1 MKSRIKKY
9 ALCLFFIQLGLFL
22 LSLGFLYLYVATQ
35 DHPTFQ
41 LGACTVRD
49 VLHIY
54 CPGCGGSRGL
64 LFLFTGHFLKA
75 FEAYPAYL
83 FAVLAFF
90 VCDISLVVAVVKKR
104 EEPLRFIKWW
114 YVLIFLAIAIIWAP
128 VRSYLALRFGY
139 DPLGD
144 LTAISAVFTAP
155 L

>member
-1 MKSRIKKY
+1 MTPKTKTYAKY
-9 ALCLFFIQLGLFL
+9 LIGVQVCLFLASLAFL
-22 LSLGFLYLYVATQ
+22 TLYIATQ
-35 DHPTFQ
+35 DSPTFR
-41 LGACTVRD
+41 LGACSIRD
-49 VLHIY
+49 HLHLY

-83 FAVLAFF
+83 FAVLAFL

-114 YVLIFLAIAIIWAP
+114 YVLIFLAIAILWAP
-128 VRSYLALRFGY
+128 IRSYLALRFGY